1 MAADTSGQR
10 SNSDIE
16 LNFLSNPD
24 FCKFEQQ
31 GLLRQ
36 IQINDC
42 CVGMAPSIDTMR
54 PGQNGRVHG
63 HTVFRRTGRR
73 TKSSV
78 EDTLRGAE
86 EREGTGREVA
96 DGAKPG
102 REPEAGWEPKPEREV
117 VG

>member
-1 MAADTSGQR
+1 MTAFV
-10 SNSDIE
+10 
-16 LNFLSNPD
+16 L
-24 FCKFEQQ
+24 
-31 GLLRQ
+31 
-36 IQINDC
+36 
-42 CVGMAPSIDTMR
+42 GMAPSIDTMR
-54 PGQNGRVHG
+54 PGPKRSCSMAMP
-63 HTVFRRTGRR
+63 VFRRDGSAG

-78 EDTLRGAE
+78 EDVLRGAE